1 MYHINGANYWYAM
14 NLGSNGTGGDRT
26 RLDRELDFL
35 QKYGIN
41 NLRIMA
47 ASEGPNSEPFRMV
60 FFRLFSFIHF
70 HKTPALLTSP
80 GTYDEVVFQGLD
92 YALDAISRRGMTAV
106 LQLGNFWH
114 WSGNFFS
121 MILTT
126 HLFH

>member
-14 NLGSNGTGGDRT
+14 NLGSNGPGGDRT

-60 FFRLFSFIHF
+60 FFAF
-70 HKTPALLTSP
+70 
-80 GTYDEVVFQGLD
+80 V
-92 YALDAISRRGMTAV
+92 
-106 LQLGNFWH
+106 
-114 WSGNFFS
+114 
-121 MILTT
+121 
-126 HLFH
+126 